1 MSMNE
6 TRAPKQNS
14 GRELAPSCAT
24 AALVGAV
31 SGLAGGR
38 AMAQFTRLWNNLSA
52 SPSEPLPYSSQEWD
66 ATSKISK
73 ACARRISGRRLSVE
87 ESKAAAAVVHYAIAG
102 STGVLYAMALRT
114 GMLKSRWSGAFF
126 GAGMWLLGNKVL
138 LPAIGII
145 KREDYNLAM
154 QANALGE
161 HLAYGLTTDLICRQL
176 LQSPVETE

>member
-38 AMAQFTRLWNNLSA
+38 GMAQFNRLLNNLSA

-102 STGVLYAMALRT
+102 STGVL
-114 GMLKSRWSGAFF
+114 
-126 GAGMWLLGNKVL
+126 
-138 LPAIGII
+138 
-145 KREDYNLAM
+145 
-154 QANALGE
+154 
-161 HLAYGLTTDLICRQL
+161 
-176 LQSPVETE
+176 